1 MPDDARGI
9 LQDVHWGA
17 GAIGYFP
24 SYTLGAI
31 AAAQLF
37 AAAKREL
44 GDLDA
49 MIARGEFAPLREW
62 LREKVHAQGS
72 LHASPDELL
81 IAATGEPLS
90 TKYFLEHLRGKYSE
104 LYQLDPSE
112 LVAES
117 EG

>member
-1 MPDDARGI
+1 
-9 LQDVHWGA
+9 
-17 GAIGYFP
+17 
-24 SYTLGAI
+24 
-31 AAAQLF
+31 
-37 AAAKREL
+37 
-44 GDLDA
+44 

-81 IAATGEPLS
+81 IAATGEPLN

-112 LVAES
+112 LVAENERTATS
-117 EG
+117 HFAE